1 VKLLGP
7 TAVPVRAEEI
17 AMKRLCIYRAGF
29 LLALVNFP
37 MKAEAGTLGPSSRG
51 AVAISVTIAPHFV
64 MSQSARAN
72 RTAVGDPAE
81 PLCMVSTGS
90 APYGATL
97 LTEINGRSEELDLP
111 LLRNDQLTADQQNC
125 RQELGTAVYVD
136 RQFLRVIRESSEP
149 VMLLIV
155 PN

>member
-17 AMKRLCIYRAGF
+17 AMKRLCIYRAAL
-29 LLALVNFP
+29 LLALVNSP
-37 MKAEAGTLGPSSRG
+37 MNAEAGTLGPSSRG
-51 AVAISVTIAPHFV
+51 AVGISVTIAPHFV
-64 MSQSARAN
+64 MSQSAQVN
-72 RTAVGDPAE
+72 RTAVGNPAE
-81 PLCMVSTGS
+81 PLCIASTGS
-90 APYGATL
+90 TPYSATL
-97 LTEINGRSEELDLP
+97 LAQINGRYEALDLP

-136 RQFLRVIRESSEP
+136 RQILRVIRESSEP